1 MMSQFLREKHSMQSR
16 PKSKSITSLSNERG
30 ASSWD
35 LVLKILS
42 ITLVSLFAFS
52 SGVWFGKKLS
62 DSDHQRMALEGEFD
76 KEIRKTAS
84 TDDHDAADEHNSLS
98 DEEVAAAADKALE
111 SSRAKTEVAEK
122 TEPVPGHDDA
132 RETSVAKDSQAATEK
147 IVSNDAHSA
156 ATTHEAHA
164 PAAAKD
170 AHAQTASN
178 AHAPPAAKES
188 HGVASKMTTAPADL
202 SHGEKTITTRS
213 VASTTPSKPD
223 LSAVH
228 QAAVRV
234 ANNASPTAK
243 EKPAAESRV
252 PSSLPKTVGA
262 GNDVEFTVQVASYPT
277 ADAAKEHVDSM
288 VKKGFPA
295 FPVEAKINGKTWYRV
310 SVGSFKSFNDAS
322 KFRAQLLKQA
332 DLPSAIVQKITR

>member
-1 MMSQFLREKHSMQSR
+1 MQSK
-16 PKSKSITSLSNERG
+16 PVTSVANQRG

-76 KEIRKTAS
+76 KEVRKTAS
-84 TDDHDAADEHNSLS
+84 TEEHEGAADDHEALS

-122 TEPVPGHDDA
+122 AEAVPAHGEKEVSGHG
-132 RETSVAKDSQAATEK
+132 EKVVAKDAHGAEKTEAAHGSEK
-147 IVSNDAHSA
+147 TVA
-156 ATTHEAHA
+156 AKDTHAEHGA
-164 PAAAKD
+164 PAKD
-170 AHAQTASN
+170 AHAA
-178 AHAPPAAKES
+178 PAAKEA
-188 HGVASKMTTAPADL
+188 HGVASKMTTAPAEL
-202 SHGEKTITTRS
+202 AHGEKAITTRS
-213 VASTTPSKPD
+213 VASTTTAKPD
-223 LSAVH
+223 LTAVH

-234 ANNASPTAK
+234 ANNASPVAK

-262 GNDVEFTVQVASYPT
+262 ANDVEFTVQVASYPT
-277 ADAAKEHVDSM
+277 ADAAKEHVESM

-295 FPVEAKINGKTWYRV
+295 FLVEAKINGKTWYRV

-332 DLPSAIVQKITR
+332 DLPSAIVQKITG

>member
-1 MMSQFLREKHSMQSR
+1 MSRSSL
-16 PKSKSITSLSNERG
+16 SKTVSNERG

-62 DSDHQRMALEGEFD
+62 DGDHQRMALEGEFD

-84 TDDHDAADEHNSLS
+84 TDEHESAADEKDALN

-111 SSRAKTEVAEK
+111 TTRAKSEVVEKAEAVATHGEK
-122 TEPVPGHDDA
+122 EANAGSATEPASTGHA
-132 RETSVAKDSQAATEK
+132 ANAAATGAASHGEK
-147 IVSNDAHSA
+147 A
-156 ATTHEAHA
+156 AT
-164 PAAAKD
+164 
-170 AHAQTASN
+170 
-178 AHAPPAAKES
+178 
-188 HGVASKMTTAPADL
+188 KMTTAPADVA
-202 SHGEKTITTRS
+202 HVEKPISTRA
-213 VASTTPSKPD
+213 VASTSASTSASLSAVAASKPD

-228 QAAVRV
+228 QAANRV
-234 ANNASPTAK
+234 ASNASPVAK
-243 EKPAAESRV
+243 EKPATESRV
-252 PSSLPKTVGA
+252 PSSLPKVVGA
-262 GNDVEFTVQVASYPT
+262 ANDVEFTVQVASYPT

-295 FPVEAKINGKTWYRV
+295 FPVEATINGKTWYRV

-332 DLPSAIVQKITR
+332 DLPSAIVQKIIR

>member
-1 MMSQFLREKHSMQSR
+1 MKEYLLFKTAKSRKSGGAEMQRPNSLRTLQ
-16 PKSKSITSLSNERG
+16 NERG

-42 ITLVSLFAFS
+42 IALVSLFAFS

-62 DSDHQRMALEGEFD
+62 DSDHQRLALEGEFD
-76 KEIRKTAS
+76 KEVRKTAS
-84 TDDHDAADEHNSLS
+84 VEGEALDDHEALT

-111 SSRAKTEVAEK
+111 GTKKTETAEKAEAVAGHDAHGAPAKADTKVATAGHDAHAAPAKTEAKAETK
-122 TEPVPGHDDA
+122 A
-132 RETSVAKDSQAATEK
+132 
-147 IVSNDAHSA
+147 
-156 ATTHEAHA
+156 A
-164 PAAAKD
+164 PAKAVAAHD
-170 AHAQTASN
+170 AHAAPAKTETAKAAAHD
-178 AHAPPAAKES
+178 AHA
-188 HGVASKMTTAPADL
+188 APAKA
-202 SHGEKTITTRS
+202 ETRA
-213 VASTTPSKPD
+213 VASTSSSKPD

-234 ANNASPTAK
+234 ANNAAPTEK
-243 EKPAAESRV
+243 EQAPAQSRV

-262 GNDVEFTVQVASYPT
+262 SNDVEFTVQVASYPT
-277 ADAAKEHVDSM
+277 ADAAKEHVEAM

-295 FPVEAKINGKTWYRV
+295 FPIEAKINGKTWYRV

-332 DLPSAIVQKITR
+332 DLPSAIVQKIAR

>member
-1 MMSQFLREKHSMQSR
+1 MKMF
-16 PKSKSITSLSNERG
+16 SLNERG

-35 LVLKILS
+35 LVLKVLS

-76 KEIRKTAS
+76 NEVRKTAS
-84 TDDHDAADEHNSLS
+84 VEEKTDLDDRESLT
-98 DEEVAAAADKALE
+98 DEEVTAAADKALE
-111 SSRAKTEVAEK
+111 AHKIKSENAETGTTDVAEK
-122 TEPVPGHDDA
+122 AQVVAAKP
-132 RETSVAKDSQAATEK
+132 ET
-147 IVSNDAHSA
+147 HSA
-156 ATTHEAHA
+156 GHSKASTAANAAAPSAPVTSATSAKSAIAAAAGKDVAPIATTR
-164 PAAAKD
+164 
-170 AHAQTASN
+170 N
-178 AHAPPAAKES
+178 
-188 HGVASKMTTAPADL
+188 
-202 SHGEKTITTRS
+202 
-213 VASTTPSKPD
+213 VASTAASTAAPIATTVKVPAPSAAPKDSKSKPD
-223 LSAVH
+223 LSMAH

-234 ANNASPTAK
+234 ANNASPVAK
-243 EKPAAESRV
+243 EAPPVESRV

-262 GNDVEFTVQVASYPT
+262 TNDVEFTVQVASYPT

-332 DLPSAIVQKITR
+332 DLPSAIVQKVAR

>member
-1 MMSQFLREKHSMQSR
+1 MQR
-16 PKSKSITSLSNERG
+16 PKNFSQAVNNERG

-76 KEIRKTAS
+76 KEVRKTAS
-84 TDDHDAADEHNSLS
+84 VEEHADGALDDKEALS

-111 SSRAKTEVAEK
+111 AGKAKTEVAEK
-122 TEPVPGHDDA
+122 AEAVPALGESDA
-132 RETSVAKDSQAATEK
+132 HAAPAHGEKASSKAVATEH
-147 IVSNDAHSA
+147 A
-156 ATTHEAHA
+156 A
-164 PAAAKD
+164 PAAA
-170 AHAQTASN
+170 
-178 AHAPPAAKES
+178 PA
-188 HGVASKMTTAPADL
+188 
-202 SHGEKTITTRS
+202 HGEKVSSKAVATEHAAPAAPVAKTTKT
-213 VASTTPSKPD
+213 ASKETATSGKPD

-228 QAAVRV
+228 QAADRV
-234 ANNASPTAK
+234 AHNAAPVAK
-243 EKPAAESRV
+243 EAPPAASRV

-262 GNDVEFTVQVASYPT
+262 SNDVEFTVQVASYPT
-277 ADAAKEHVDSM
+277 AEAAKEHVEAM

-332 DLPSAIVQKITR
+332 DLPSAIVQKVTR

>member
-1 MMSQFLREKHSMQSR
+1 MQRPNTLRRTVQ
-16 PKSKSITSLSNERG
+16 NERG

-42 ITLVSLFAFS
+42 IALVSLFAFS

-62 DSDHQRMALEGEFD
+62 DSDHQRLALEGEFD
-76 KEIRKTAS
+76 KEVRKTAS
-84 TDDHDAADEHNSLS
+84 VEGEALDDHEALT

-111 SSRAKTEVAEK
+111 GTKKTETAEKAEAVTGHDAHGAPAKAETKVAATGHDAHGAPAKSEAKAETKAAPAKAVAAHDAHAAPVKTEAPKATAHDAHAAPAKTE
-122 TEPVPGHDDA
+122 
-132 RETSVAKDSQAATEK
+132 
-147 IVSNDAHSA
+147 
-156 ATTHEAHA
+156 
-164 PAAAKD
+164 
-170 AHAQTASN
+170 
-178 AHAPPAAKES
+178 
-188 HGVASKMTTAPADL
+188 
-202 SHGEKTITTRS
+202 TRA
-213 VASTTPSKPD
+213 VASTSSKPD

-234 ANNASPTAK
+234 ANNAAPTEK
-243 EKPAAESRV
+243 EQAPAASRV

-262 GNDVEFTVQVASYPT
+262 SNDVEFTVQVASYPT
-277 ADAAKEHVDSM
+277 ADAAKEHVEAM

-295 FPVEAKINGKTWYRV
+295 FPIEAKINGKTWYRV

-332 DLPSAIVQKITR
+332 DLPSAIVQKIAR

>member
-1 MMSQFLREKHSMQSR
+1 MPAQKRKNPIL
-16 PKSKSITSLSNERG
+16 NERG

-76 KEIRKTAS
+76 KEVRKTAS
-84 TDDHDAADEHNSLS
+84 VDDRDAGADDKEALT
-98 DEEVAAAADKALE
+98 DEEVSVAADKALE
-111 SSRAKTEVAEK
+111 AQKAKVDLAEK
-122 TEPVPGHDDA
+122 TEAIPA
-132 RETSVAKDSQAATEK
+132 REKSVAKTA
-147 IVSNDAHSA
+147 DAHA
-156 ATTHEAHA
+156 APGLTTHETAGHDGAKPASTISHDVAHETTEPKISTKTAAKVADAPVA
-164 PAAAKD
+164 PATK
-170 AHAQTASN
+170 S
-178 AHAPPAAKES
+178 
-188 HGVASKMTTAPADL
+188 
-202 SHGEKTITTRS
+202 EKRS
-213 VASTTPSKPD
+213 VASTKPD

-228 QAAVRV
+228 EAAVRV
-234 ANNASPTAK
+234 ANNASPTTK
-243 EKPAAESRV
+243 EKPQAESRV

-262 GNDVEFTVQVASYPT
+262 ANDVEFTVQVASYPT
-277 ADAAKEHVDSM
+277 ADAAKQHVDAM

-332 DLPSAIVQKITR
+332 ELPSAIVQKVIR

>member
-1 MMSQFLREKHSMQSR
+1 MPAQKRKNVIL
-16 PKSKSITSLSNERG
+16 NERG

-76 KEIRKTAS
+76 KEVRKTAS
-84 TDDHDAADEHNSLS
+84 TEVRDSGIDDKEALT
-98 DEEVAAAADKALE
+98 DEEVSAAADKALE
-111 SSRAKTEVAEK
+111 AQKAKAEVAEK
-122 TEPVPGHDDA
+122 TEAVPAHGEKAANKMADAHGAAPAEATGGH
-132 RETSVAKDSQAATEK
+132 EVANVSNGHGEATEPK
-147 IVSNDAHSA
+147 IS
-156 ATTHEAHA
+156 TK
-164 PAAAKD
+164 PAAKVAAAHEGHD
-170 AHAQTASN
+170 AHA
-178 AHAPPAAKES
+178 AAEVKS
-188 HGVASKMTTAPADL
+188 
-202 SHGEKTITTRS
+202 EKATTRS
-213 VASTTPSKPD
+213 VASTASVKPD

-234 ANNASPTAK
+234 ANNASPTEK
-243 EKPAAESRV
+243 EKPQAESRV

-262 GNDVEFTVQVASYPT
+262 ANDVEFTVQVASYPT
-277 ADAAKEHVDSM
+277 ADAAKQHVEAM

-332 DLPSAIVQKITR
+332 ELPSAIVQKVTR

>member
-1 MMSQFLREKHSMQSR
+1 MKR
-16 PKSKSITSLSNERG
+16 PAMFSLNERG

-35 LVLKILS
+35 LVLKVLS

-76 KEIRKTAS
+76 KEVRKTAS
-84 TDDHDAADEHNSLS
+84 TDETADLDDREALT
-98 DEEVAAAADKALE
+98 DEEVTAAAEKALE
-111 SSRAKTEVAEK
+111 AHKMKTETAKAETVKTEVAEK
-122 TEPVPGHDDA
+122 AVAVAAPSEKA
-132 RETSVAKDSQAATEK
+132 VAKPTTKVQDAATA
-147 IVSNDAHSA
+147 IAA
-156 ATTHEAHA
+156 ATKNDLA
-164 PAAAKD
+164 PVA
-170 AHAQTASN
+170 TARN
-178 AHAPPAAKES
+178 
-188 HGVASKMTTAPADL
+188 
-202 SHGEKTITTRS
+202 
-213 VASTTPSKPD
+213 VASTTGSAAASTTGSAAASTTASATVKVPAPTSSKPD
-223 LSAVH
+223 LSAAH

-234 ANNASPTAK
+234 ANNAAPVAK
-243 EKPAAESRV
+243 EAPPAESRV

-262 GNDVEFTVQVASYPT
+262 TNDVEFTVQVASYPT
-277 ADAAKEHVDSM
+277 ADAAKEHVESM

-332 DLPSAIVQKITR
+332 DLPSAIVQKVSR

>member
-1 MMSQFLREKHSMQSR
+1 MQVKPESN
-16 PKSKSITSLSNERG
+16 PISKIESKAVASVSNQRG

-76 KEIRKTAS
+76 KEVRKTAS
-84 TDDHDAADEHNSLS
+84 TEEHDGAADDHEALS

-111 SSRAKTEVAEK
+111 TSRAKTEVAEK
-122 TEPVPGHDDA
+122 AEAVPAHGEKEASGHG
-132 RETSVAKDSQAATEK
+132 EK
-147 IVSNDAHSA
+147 AV
-156 ATTHEAHA
+156 
-164 PAAAKD
+164 AAKD
-170 AHAQTASN
+170 AHAA
-178 AHAPPAAKES
+178 PAAKDAHGAEKAEAAHGAEKAVAAKDTHAAPTAKDA
-188 HGVASKMTTAPADL
+188 HGVASKMTTAPAEL
-202 SHGEKTITTRS
+202 AHGEKAITTRS
-213 VASTTPSKPD
+213 VASTTTAKPD
-223 LSAVH
+223 LTAVH

-234 ANNASPTAK
+234 ANNASPVAK
-243 EKPAAESRV
+243 EKPAPETRV

-262 GNDVEFTVQVASYPT
+262 ANDVEFTVQVASYPT

>member
-1 MMSQFLREKHSMQSR
+1 MQ
-16 PKSKSITSLSNERG
+16 LNQRG

-76 KEIRKTAS
+76 KEVRKSAS
-84 TDDHDAADEHNSLS
+84 TDEHDANADDHDALN

-111 SSRAKTEVAEK
+111 SSRTKTEVAEK
-122 TEPVPGHDDA
+122 AEAAPAHGEKDA
-132 RETSVAKDSQAATEK
+132 HGAPAVAANSHEAPAKATSAHGAVAEKSAPAHAPEKSADKSVATKMTSAPAETAHGEK
-147 IVSNDAHSA
+147 AISTRGVASTSA
-156 ATTHEAHA
+156 ATS
-164 PAAAKD
+164 AAAS
-170 AHAQTASN
+170 A
-178 AHAPPAAKES
+178 
-188 HGVASKMTTAPADL
+188 
-202 SHGEKTITTRS
+202 
-213 VASTTPSKPD
+213 KPD

-228 QAAVRV
+228 QAANRV
-234 ANNASPTAK
+234 ANNAAPVAK

-262 GNDVEFTVQVASYPT
+262 ANDVEFTVQVASYPT
-277 ADAAKEHVDSM
+277 ADAAKEHVDAM

-332 DLPSAIVQKITR
+332 DLPSAIVQKIAR

>member
-1 MMSQFLREKHSMQSR
+1 MHRMHPLNNFRL
-16 PKSKSITSLSNERG
+16 NERG

-76 KEIRKTAS
+76 REVRKTAS
-84 TDDHDAADEHNSLS
+84 IEDTAQGDADEHEALS
-98 DEEVAAAADKALE
+98 DEEVSAAADKALE
-111 SSRAKTEVAEK
+111 THKAKTEVAEK
-122 TEPVPGHDDA
+122 AEVETGHGAKVAAKGASQESAAHDVAAHD
-132 RETSVAKDSQAATEK
+132 VAKISTASAT
-147 IVSNDAHSA
+147 
-156 ATTHEAHA
+156 
-164 PAAAKD
+164 AAK
-170 AHAQTASN
+170 AS
-178 AHAPPAAKES
+178 
-188 HGVASKMTTAPADL
+188 
-202 SHGEKTITTRS
+202 TRT
-213 VASTTPSKPD
+213 VASTTPQTTLPAKPD
-223 LSAVH
+223 LSAAH

-234 ANNASPTAK
+234 ASNASPVAK
-243 EKPAAESRV
+243 EQPAPESRV

-262 GNDVEFTVQVASYPT
+262 TNDVEFTVQVASYPT
-277 ADAAKEHVDSM
+277 AEAAKEHVDTL

-295 FPVEAKINGKTWYRV
+295 FPVEAKINGKVWYRV

-332 DLPSAIVQKITR
+332 DLPSALVQKVVR

>member
-1 MMSQFLREKHSMQSR
+1 M
-16 PKSKSITSLSNERG
+16 SLSSPTKSNGLGAQIQNERG

-84 TDDHDAADEHNSLS
+84 DEHEPSTDDKDVLN

-111 SSRAKTEVAEK
+111 TSRAKTEVAEK
-122 TEPVPGHDDA
+122 AEAVPAQG
-132 RETSVAKDSQAATEK
+132 KDSHAVAATG
-147 IVSNDAHSA
+147 HA
-156 ATTHEAHA
+156 APASA
-164 PAAAKD
+164 PAAAHVPEK
-170 AHAQTASN
+170 ATEKVAA
-178 AHAPPAAKES
+178 APAEKAPQVSAATKT
-188 HGVASKMTTAPADL
+188 ASKMTTAPADV
-202 SHGEKTITTRS
+202 SHGERSISTRS
-213 VASTTPSKPD
+213 VASAPAATSAKPD

-228 QAAVRV
+228 QAANRV
-234 ANNASPTAK
+234 ASNASPVAK
-243 EKPAAESRV
+243 EKPAQESRV

-262 GNDVEFTVQVASYPT
+262 ANDVEFTVQVASYPT
-277 ADAAKEHVDSM
+277 ADAAKEHVESM

-295 FPVEAKINGKTWYRV
+295 FPVEAKINGKVWYRV

-332 DLPSAIVQKITR
+332 DLPSAIVQKIAR